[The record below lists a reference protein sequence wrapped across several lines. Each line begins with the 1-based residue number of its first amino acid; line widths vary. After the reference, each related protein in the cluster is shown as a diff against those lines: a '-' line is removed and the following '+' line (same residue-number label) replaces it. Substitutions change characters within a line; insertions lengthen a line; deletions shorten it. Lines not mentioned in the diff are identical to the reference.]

1 MPFIA
6 HAHQRTSR
14 TTDELIVHMRSFSLD
29 LKFSAGVW
37 FFFPAG
43 LRFHERYTPPG
54 GIEAILEKAA
64 KLKEHGLQAIEAH
77 YPNEIND
84 DNKQLYKDFAAQTGI
99 RLLTV
104 IPNLFYDAQ
113 WEWGSLSNPI
123 PEVRRRAIERVKE
136 ALRLNQE
143 FDTDFAVVWPGG
155 DGYENSFGMDVAAL
169 RRRFVEGLAEAL
181 DAVPGVRIALEP
193 KPYEPRGRIVVPTTS
208 DGVLCCRNV
217 EARLANTE
225 NRRRLDAGEAVIGL
239 NPEMGHL
246 LMAFED
252 PAYSLSLALEEG
264 RLFHTH
270 WNSQPLG
277 NYDQDLDVGVISPEL
292 TEAALYTLKMHG
304 YTGYYG
310 IDIFPERLPV
320 ERALINSF
328 DALRAAADR
337 IEHLDHEQVLLAQ
350 ARPDKNRGYLEALL
364 IRARARNPEA
374 LSPLPEFER

>member
-6 HAHQRTSR
+6 HAHQKTRRSL
-14 TTDELIVHMRSFSLD
+14 DELIRHMQSTPLE

-37 FFFPAG
+37 FFFPPG
-43 LRFHERYTPPG
+43 LRFHERYQPPG
-54 GIEAILEKAA
+54 TIEQTLERAA
-64 KLKEHGLQAIEAH
+64 KLKDYGLQAIEAH

-84 DNKQLYKDFAAQTGI
+84 DNKQLYKDFTAQTGI

-123 PEVRRRAIERVKE
+123 AEIRQRAIERTKE
-136 ALRLNQE
+136 ALRLNKE

-155 DGYENSFGMDVAAL
+155 DGYENPFGIDLASM
-169 RRRFVEGLAEAL
+169 RRRFVEGLAEAM
-181 DAVPGVRIALEP
+181 DAVPGVQIALEP
-193 KPYEPRGRIVVPTTS
+193 KPYEPRGHNLWPTTT

-217 EARLANTE
+217 EALLTNAE
-225 NRRRLDAGEAVIGL
+225 NRRYLAGGEAVIGL

-246 LMAFED
+246 LMSYED
-252 PAYSLSLALEEG
+252 PSYAFSLALEEG

-292 TEAALYTLKMHG
+292 TEAALYTLKMYG
-304 YTGYYG
+304 YNGYFG

-337 IEHLDHEQVLLAQ
+337 IEHLDHEQVLLCQ

-374 LSPLPEFER
+374 LSPLPAFEK

>member
-1 MPFIA
+1 MPFIS
-6 HAHQRTSR
+6 HAHQRTPR
-14 TTDELIVHMRSFSLD
+14 TTEELIAHMRSSALD

-43 LRFHERYTPPG
+43 LRFHERYGPPG
-54 GIEAILEKAA
+54 SVEEILERAA
-64 KLKEHGLQAIEAH
+64 KLKQYGLQAIEAH

-84 DNKQLYKDFAAQTGI
+84 DNKQLYKDFTAQTGI

-123 PEVRRRAIERVKE
+123 PAVRERAIERVKA
-136 ALRLNQE
+136 ALRLNKE

-169 RRRFVEGLAEAL
+169 RRRFASGLAEAL
-181 DAVPGVRIALEP
+181 DAVPGVQIALEP
-193 KPYEPRGRIVVPTTS
+193 KPYEPRGRIVVPTTT

-217 EARLANTE
+217 EARLKNAE
-225 NRRRLDAGEAVIGL
+225 NQRHLADDEAVIGL

-252 PAYSLSLALEEG
+252 PVYSLSLALEEG

-304 YTGYYG
+304 YRGYYG

-337 IEHLDHEQVLLAQ
+337 VEHLDHEQVLLAQ

-374 LSPLPEFER
+374 LSPLPEFEP